1 MSLKLISLHI
11 ERFPHL
17 QRLSVFPKKKFLKER
32 KGKKKSNMAQW
43 QHNYLTNLQHNSLYR
58 HLSAAARRTSGGSLQ
73 TQQPGAPGENPVRHS
88 QSQIIGVVQG
98 LGLEL

>member
-17 QRLSVFPKKKFLKER
+17 QRLSVFPKKNFLKER